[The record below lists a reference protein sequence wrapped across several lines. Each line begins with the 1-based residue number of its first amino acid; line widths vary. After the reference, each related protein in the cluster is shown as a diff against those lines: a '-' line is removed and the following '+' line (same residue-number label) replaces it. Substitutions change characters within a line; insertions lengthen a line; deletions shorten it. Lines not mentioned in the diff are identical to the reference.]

1 MSEEKYFLDD
11 FNAALTKT
19 LFPVSDELIKV
30 VYQNMGGKRITDKIQ
45 KRLSELINSFSL
57 QRSVEKIKAMEGK
70 QSASGIYTTAEELK
84 AYQIIKTILV
94 MNPRIKPHSDRI
106 KDYKGQFKIVFD
118 GMPSK
123 EVCNLTL
130 TNSLKRIAIGRK
142 HLI

>member
-1 MSEEKYFLDD
+1 
-11 FNAALTKT
+11 
-19 LFPVSDELIKV
+19 
-30 VYQNMGGKRITDKIQ
+30 
-45 KRLSELINSFSL
+45 
-57 QRSVEKIKAMEGK
+57 MEGK

-106 KDYKGQFKIVFD
+106 GYKDYKGQFKIVFD

-130 TNSLKRIAIGRK
+130 TNSLKRIAIGRETFDLDKVSTVEISKFRKKLVDAAFK
-142 HLI
+142 HA